1 MNNAF
6 SRILIYAKDGV
17 NMKPIKMYCDEQGR
31 NWVEARNNTKFVI
44 EVKNNLYRNIL
55 AVVSVDGLSVI
66 SGAQASLDNKN
77 GYVVSPYSNIK
88 IKGWRTSL
96 DSVREFVF
104 TSNKKQSYSHKLG
117 ADESNIG
124 VIGVAIFG
132 EKYKSVYNIQ
142 NLWAPTT
149 AWYNTTSN
157 TVYDTSSAYN
167 TSYSVS
173 SNSVEVKNSVCENQF
188 SMATKQGKSLED
200 SAVEVYKE
208 FEENPLT
215 IETIYYDSRENLIA
229 KGIIKKEQG
238 MPKPFIESEFCPSL

>member
-1 MNNAF
+1 MNNTF

-132 EKYKSVYNIQ
+132 EKYKPIYNIQ
-142 NLWAPTT
+142 NLCTST
-149 AWYNTTSN
+149 ATWY
-157 TVYDTSSAYN
+157 DIP
-167 TSYSVS
+167 YSVS
-173 SNSVEVKNSVCENQF
+173 LNSVEVKNSVCENPF

-208 FEENPLT
+208 FEENPLI

-229 KGIIKKEQG
+229 KGIIRKEQG